1 MFAVIRKVNTDKD
14 MMTKQN
20 KTVRILHIQRHAVAE
35 QVDVLVG
42 GGGNCR
48 SRFEILFT
56 TITNP
61 PLKQKSLEVSL
72 KHSSAARSWCRKQTN
87 KGNQPS

>member
-14 MMTKQN
+14 MMIKQN
-20 KTVRILHIQRHAVAE
+20 KTVRILHIQRHAAAE

-48 SRFEILFT
+48 SRFEILQGNNF
-56 TITNP
+56 P

>member
-14 MMTKQN
+14 MMTKQ
-20 KTVRILHIQRHAVAE
+20 KDSEDFTHAAAE

-48 SRFEILFT
+48 SRFEILQGNNF
-56 TITNP
+56 P

>member
-14 MMTKQN
+14 MMTKQ
-20 KTVRILHIQRHAVAE
+20 KDSEDFTHAAAE

-48 SRFEILFT
+48 SGFEILFT

>member
-1 MFAVIRKVNTDKD
+1 MFALIRKVNTDKD
-14 MMTKQN
+14 MMTKQ
-20 KTVRILHIQRHAVAE
+20 KDSEDFTHSAAE

-42 GGGNCR
+42 GGGGNCC